1 MKIVIKKLKSDQ
13 YIDNL
18 EVRNFKCFK
27 QLSITNIGQVNL
39 IGGKNN
45 VGKTAFLE
53 ALELFA
59 SSNKASDLFIS
70 LYRVLRRRQDINQSR
85 YFEMDF
91 IYDDKSETSI
101 SSLSKS
107 CSLIRSVGNAGN
119 IDIFKDESDTLPTE
133 ILTAVVNNNEEKIP
147 IEYIN
152 RSDRFIQQRRS
163 TKNNLIYISASKIQE
178 QDIAISFGILTELFM
193 EDFLNESLS
202 LFDKNILELKQI
214 SKERGIVLKLKL
226 KNKKSL
232 VLLSS
237 LGEGINRYIAI
248 LCAIWA
254 NKEGVLLIDEIENG
268 IHYTNYKKLWQIIFK
283 ASVDA
288 NCQIF
293 ITTHSKE
300 CITAFNDVQ
309 FEDKN
314 CHTQYFEFYKNL
326 KTDLI
331 TATERD
337 KEQLRYELNN
347 EGRVRGE

>member
-1 MKIVIKKLKSDQ
+1 MSEQHIKD
-13 YIDNL
+13 L
-18 EVRNFKCFK
+18 EICNFKCFK
-27 QLSITNIGQVNL
+27 HLNIANIRQVNL

-70 LYRVLRRRQDINQSR
+70 VYRVLRRRQDINQSR

-91 IYDDKSETSI
+91 IYDDESETSI
-101 SSLSKS
+101 SSLSKF
-107 CSLIRSVGNAGN
+107 CSLKRSVGNVGN

-133 ILTAVVNNNEEKIP
+133 ILTALVNNNEEKVP

-152 RSDRFIQQRRS
+152 RSDRFIQQRRAS
-163 TKNNLIYISASKIQE
+163 KNNLIYISASKIQE

-202 LFDKNILELKQI
+202 FFDKNIIELKQI

-226 KNKKSL
+226 QNKKSL

-254 NKEGVLLIDEIENG
+254 SKDSVLLIDEIENG

-309 FEDKN
+309 FEDEN
-314 CHTQYFEFYKNL
+314 CNTQYFEFYKNL

-331 TATERD
+331 TATARD
-337 KEQLRYELNN
+337 KEQLRYALTH
-347 EGRVRGE
+347 EGRIRGE